1 MLQRSS
7 HRTRRPYRSN
17 RSLAAAALM
26 TLALYAGGAVAQPL
40 HPIKVNKQE
49 LAGPVFERAD
59 AVHENEDGN
68 DTVDVTTFTSPDK
81 AFQTGVFKSGPVREE
96 IRSAPGYPYTE
107 LLVFLTGGAKFTSS
121 DGTVVEAGPGEAVTL
136 PKGWTGVFESKG
148 YTKLYAVY
156 DTDAPSHIGQ

>member
-1 MLQRSS
+1 MA
-7 HRTRRPYRSN
+7 
-17 RSLAAAALM
+17 LASCAFGIGIGSANAE
-26 TLALYAGGAVAQPL
+26 TL
-40 HPIKVNKQE
+40 HPVKVDQQA
-49 LAGPVFERAD
+49 LAGPVFDSAD

-96 IRSAPGYPYTE
+96 IRSSPGYPYTE
-107 LLVFLTGGAKFTSS
+107 LLVFLSGGATFTSS
-121 DGTVVEAGPGEAVTL
+121 DGTVVDAGPGDAVTL